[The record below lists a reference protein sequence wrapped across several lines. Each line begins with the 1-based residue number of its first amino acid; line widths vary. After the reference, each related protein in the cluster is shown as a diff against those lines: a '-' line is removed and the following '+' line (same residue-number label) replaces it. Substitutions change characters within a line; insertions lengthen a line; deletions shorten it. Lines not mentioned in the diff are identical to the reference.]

1 MSIGPIAPAGTVVSP
16 AAHTSS
22 SMANGMVASDPSFLD
37 LIGRAIGE
45 LNATVSRAD
54 ELAIRMAAGQEVDL
68 HQVMVALE
76 TATIGLQTALQI
88 RNRAIEAYREIMSMT
103 I

>member
-1 MSIGPIAPAGTVVSP
+1 
-16 AAHTSS
+16 
-22 SMANGMVASDPSFLD
+22 VASEISFLD
-37 LIGRAIGE
+37 LVGRAIGE
-45 LNATVSRAD
+45 LNASIAQAD

>member
-1 MSIGPIAPAGTVVSP
+1 MSSGPVAPVGTVLGLAGP
-16 AAHTSS
+16 ARSS
-22 SMANGMVASDPSFLD
+22 VAGGAVASEISFLD
-37 LIGRAIGE
+37 LVGRAIGE
-45 LNATVSRAD
+45 LNASIAQAD

>member
-1 MSIGPIAPAGTVVSP
+1 MSIDPIAPITANIGPISRPGE
-16 AAHTSS
+16 AAATS
-22 SMANGMVASDPSFLD
+22 AIQGDASFMD
-37 LIGRAIGE
+37 LLSDAIAD
-45 LNATVSRAD
+45 LNASISHAD
-54 ELAIRMAAGQEVDL
+54 QLAIQMAAGREVDL

-88 RNRAIEAYREIMSMT
+88 RNRALEAYREIMSMT